1 MTRPGPPRP
10 KRSLTHPTVVLC
22 TLSAVAMAIVFGS
35 SFLPRSD
42 RIVGLRVALA
52 VLIAEAL
59 MAAFYILRL
68 LYRSSQRGRLR

>member
-1 MTRPGPPRP
+1 
-10 KRSLTHPTVVLC
+10 
-22 TLSAVAMAIVFGS
+22 MAIVFGS